1 MKKAMIYGAGRTGKL
16 VFRKAV
22 EAKIEILAFI
32 DNNVTG
38 KFGNI
43 PIFSVDEIPPEISR
57 DIPIILALHHDVHT
71 AAKAM
76 TGKGFNNLVTLS
88 GLNIH
93 LRKSGFSGI
102 EIIPLADPV
111 LLSRETAAIKELQSI
126 LADSRSQ
133 EIFQHYLNYLE
144 NGSLDMLEQHEPGIM
159 YYTDNRPFE
168 FRGKVTMADCGAFT
182 GDSIIPLIGKIDFR
196 EIYAFEPDPAL
207 SKELHENLRKHAD
220 LPFKIIKAGVY
231 MQDGQLFFQ
240 PGGMWG
246 KITEQGNLKIDVVA
260 LDTIFRNT
268 QVDFIKMDI
277 EGAEEAALLG
287 AKEVIK
293 RDMPLLEICVYHRW
307 GDFWNLPLLIK
318 QLHPEYAIYFRCYE
332 DSFLDTVC
340 CAVPKRYMKN

>member
-1 MKKAMIYGAGRTGKL
+1 M
-16 VFRKAV
+16 
-22 EAKIEILAFI
+22 
-32 DNNVTG
+32 DN
-38 KFGNI
+38 F
-43 PIFSVDEIPPEISR
+43 F
-57 DIPIILALHHDVHT
+57 
-71 AAKAM
+71 
-76 TGKGFNNLVTLS
+76 FN
-88 GLNIH
+88 
-93 LRKSGFSGI
+93 
-102 EIIPLADPV
+102 
-111 LLSRETAAIKELQSI
+111 
-126 LADSRSQ
+126 
-133 EIFQHYLNYLE
+133 
-144 NGSLDMLEQHEPGIM
+144 
-159 YYTDNRPFE
+159 
-168 FRGKVTMADCGAFT
+168 
-182 GDSIIPLIGKIDFR
+182 
-196 EIYAFEPDPAL
+196 
-207 SKELHENLRKHAD
+207 
-220 LPFKIIKAGVY
+220 
-231 MQDGQLFFQ
+231 